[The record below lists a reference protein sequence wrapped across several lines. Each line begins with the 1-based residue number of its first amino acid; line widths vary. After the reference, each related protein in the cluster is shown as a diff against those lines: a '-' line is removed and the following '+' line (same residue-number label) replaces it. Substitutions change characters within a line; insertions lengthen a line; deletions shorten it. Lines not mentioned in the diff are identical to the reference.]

1 MKDYGW
7 FADRRDQ
14 LSICIREGKGEM
26 NPTERFPGVDSAF
39 KAQVNAQTER
49 ITAELNKLEQLLLA
63 GMVDRRVLISFRE
76 AVNRIRQT
84 SWSVQQWLDG
94 VGEGGLP
101 SMLLKERVRVT
112 QQLAT
117 QLSRDL
123 AEPDI
128 RTDEQD
134 LESFKKAI
142 DSLSAFIGAR

>member
-1 MKDYGW
+1 
-7 FADRRDQ
+7 
-14 LSICIREGKGEM
+14 M
-26 NPTERFPGVDSAF
+26 NPTERVPGADSAF

-84 SWSVQQWLDG
+84 SWSVQQSLDG

-101 SMLLKERVRVT
+101 SMLLRERVRVT
-112 QQLAT
+112 EQLAI
-117 QLSRDL
+117 QIGRDI

-128 RTDEQD
+128 NPNEQE
-134 LESFKKAI
+134 LESLRRAL
-142 DSLSAFIGAR
+142 DSLSTFIAAR

>member
-1 MKDYGW
+1 
-7 FADRRDQ
+7 
-14 LSICIREGKGEM
+14 M
-26 NPTERFPGVDSAF
+26 NPTERVPGADSAF

-84 SWSVQQWLDG
+84 SWSVQQSLDG

-101 SMLLKERVRVT
+101 SMLLRERVRVT
-112 QQLAT
+112 EQLAI
-117 QLSRDL
+117 QIGRDL

-128 RTDEQD
+128 NPNEQE
-134 LESFKKAI
+134 LESLRRAL
-142 DSLSAFIGAR
+142 DSLSTFIAAR